1 MATLHNDEN
10 RSPTLDRKHQNDR
23 KHLNDRAYFD
33 KEYITDEIDESTH
46 RVIMTRPD
54 EDSAEAAF
62 AYAGGDD
69 FLLDPASDD
78 EPFED
83 DIFHAADEEL
93 SIVNAYEIGIGYGL
107 DEEELARLTGRPD

>member
-1 MATLHNDEN
+1 MTTPLNDEN
-10 RSPTLDRKHQNDR
+10 TSPK
-23 KHLNDRAYFD
+23 LNRD
-33 KEYITDEIDESTH
+33 YIQANPRDYDAEDIDESAH
-46 RVIMTRPD
+46 RVIMARPD

-78 EPFED
+78 EPFD
-83 DIFHAADEEL
+83 DHVFHAADEEL

-107 DEEELARLTGRPD
+107 DEEELARLTGKPD